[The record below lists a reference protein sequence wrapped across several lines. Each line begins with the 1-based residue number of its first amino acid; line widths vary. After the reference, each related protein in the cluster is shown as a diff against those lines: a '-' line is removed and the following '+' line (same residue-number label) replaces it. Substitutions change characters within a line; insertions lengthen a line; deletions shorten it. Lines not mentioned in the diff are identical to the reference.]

1 MRRRFALSAC
11 LFALAVSTGPAAIA
25 QTGHGAGHGA
35 GHSAG
40 HGGSAMGMGRAPA
53 MSAASQAYMDAMKK
67 MDRDMAAMPMSG
79 EPGVDFAAMMIP
91 HHQAAIDM
99 AKAYLASG
107 ENDPAIAKLSREIIE
122 AQERE
127 IAFLKSWLAARPKR

>member
-1 MRRRFALSAC
+1 MRSRLVLPAILLAAG
-11 LFALAVSTGPAAIA
+11 LAAAPAVSSAWA
-25 QTGHGAGHGA
+25 QAGHGAGHGSPMSAPMGA
-35 GHSAG
+35 G
-40 HGGSAMGMGRAPA
+40 PA
-53 MSAASQAYMDAMKK
+53 MSAASMSYMDAMKK

-79 EPGVDFAAMMIP
+79 APGVDFATMMIP

-127 IAFLKSWLAARPKR
+127 IAFLKNWLAARPKR